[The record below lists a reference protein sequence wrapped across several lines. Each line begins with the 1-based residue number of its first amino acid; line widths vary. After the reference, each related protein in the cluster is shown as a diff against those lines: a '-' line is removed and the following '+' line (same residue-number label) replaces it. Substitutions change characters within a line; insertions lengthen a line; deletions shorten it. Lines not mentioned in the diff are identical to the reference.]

1 MAGVNQVFSLAD
13 DIARYVKACGRSSVL
28 QTKPIKGLRLTPAAI
43 SDTIEISLKKIP
55 TVLNIKTNKA
65 EQIIIDDIISIPTN
79 GRHFDI
85 SAYNLKGDVIGLVRL
100 KDAPNN
106 ELLRFLGKADEASLY
121 IDFFAT
127 SPNYKGIGKEMLRKI
142 VKISDQN
149 GYKGRVSLSACTG
162 SVPSEFMRICGYG
175 KAQDVSCAIKYKKM
189 GFNAIQPEIDTKINK
204 AIVSGENGLVLTK
217 SGLGE
222 GYRDNLS
229 CSMELSPEAISKY
242 LGS

>member
-1 MAGVNQVFSLAD
+1 MIPSEDMAFVNELISFKFS
-13 DIARYVKACGRSSVL
+13 S
-28 QTKPIKGLRLTPAAI
+28 
-43 SDTIEISLKKIP
+43 KKIP

-79 GRHFDI
+79 GMHIDI

-189 GFNAIQPEIDTKINK
+189 GFNATQPRIDAKINK
-204 AIVSGENGLVLTK
+204 AIINGETGLVYQT
-217 SGLGE
+217 SGLGS
-222 GYRDNLS
+222 GYRDTLS
-229 CSMELSPEAISKY
+229 CSMELSQEAIQRY
-242 LGS
+242 LSI